1 MNRHFS
7 AQEVLDEIFSGALEE
22 QEDEDVSEEEDG
34 EEYNPED
41 DASSDEEEEEIP
53 HADRETFLSKN
64 GKIAWSSSNSDSNQ
78 GRTAAS
84 NIIRM
89 TPGPT
94 SYRAQSHPPFGKSD
108 HAAIFLTPKYKQTLK
123 REAPAQRAV
132 ARWTDQSVETLQDA
146 LDDVDWDMFQYSS
159 DGDLHLFADSV
170 VSFVGK
176 LVDDSIP
183 KARTAA
189 YNEGL
194 TSGNMERYKSAS
206 YGVRRAL
213 ALKMSATAVP
223 ICTTRNGYTIVTQV
237 IPPSTSTGPEQIS
250 YTVGP
255 LQKFLKGEPKALGSV
270 QIMIGL
276 FTFLL
281 GVVINLKMPAI
292 TVFSGI
298 VFLGSLVYISSGS
311 LAVSAS
317 NKLHSCVVKG
327 ALWMNVLSTITAGIN
342 IILLSLDL
350 TIGPEFVHCYYRST
364 YGCSSNDLING
375 IFVMML
381 IFSITQFIIS
391 LCLSGFA
398 CKATYSAEPSVNITL
413 APNQVRSPDKSSE
426 QYPPN
431 SVNDVTICSPP
442 MESPPPYSEI
452 KVQEDN

>member
-206 YGVRRAL
+206 YGVRRA
-213 ALKMSATAVP
+213 
-223 ICTTRNGYTIVTQV
+223 
-237 IPPSTSTGPEQIS
+237 
-250 YTVGP
+250 
-255 LQKFLKGEPKALGSV
+255 SV
-270 QIMIGL
+270 QIMIGF
-276 FTFLL
+276 FTLLL

-327 ALWMNVLSTITAGIN
+327 ALCMNVLSTIIAGIN

-364 YGCSSNDLING
+364 YGCSSN
-375 IFVMML
+375 
-381 IFSITQFIIS
+381 
-391 LCLSGFA
+391 
-398 CKATYSAEPSVNITL
+398 
-413 APNQVRSPDKSSE
+413 
-426 QYPPN
+426 YPPN

-452 KVQEDN
+452 KGQEDN